1 MYVYVCVYIYIYMY
15 MYVYV
20 WCVYVCVF
28 VYIICPQIAISFNS
42 SYRESYK
49 TYSCL
54 CITA

>member
-1 MYVYVCVYIYIYMY
+1 MYVYVCMYIYIYMY

-20 WCVYVCVF
+20 WCVHLCVF